1 MKGTGFPFS
10 GNQNNQS
17 KNNNQYNGY
26 GGYGQSSNKLLQ
38 NQNDEDSMNFN
49 TSMAGLIKNN
59 KAAMPVASLMN
70 SVSDVTLED
79 SEYEEGQ
86 EISTSI

>member
-1 MKGTGFPFS
+1 
-10 GNQNNQS
+10 
-17 KNNNQYNGY
+17 
-26 GGYGQSSNKLLQ
+26 
-38 NQNDEDSMNFN
+38 MNFN

-59 KAAMPVASLMN
+59 KAAMPVASLMS
-70 SVSDVTLED
+70 SVSDATLED

>member
-26 GGYGQSSNKLLQ
+26 GGYGQSSNKQQ
-38 NQNDEDSMNFN
+38 NQNNDDSMNFN

-70 SVSDVTLED
+70 SVSDATLED